1 MLMVKIDLIDVDYS
15 FIFNKIQ
22 VSYLNSTR

>member
-1 MLMVKIDLIDVDYS
+1 MLMVKIDLIDVDYY
-15 FIFNKIQ
+15 FIFKKIQ

>member
-1 MLMVKIDLIDVDYS
+1 MLMVKIDLIDVDYY

-22 VSYLNSTR
+22 ISYLNSTT